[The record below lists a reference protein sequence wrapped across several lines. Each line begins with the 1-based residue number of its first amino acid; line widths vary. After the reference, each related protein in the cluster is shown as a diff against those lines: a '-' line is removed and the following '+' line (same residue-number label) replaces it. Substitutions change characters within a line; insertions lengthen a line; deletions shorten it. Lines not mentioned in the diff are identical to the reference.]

1 MKLRGK
7 NSEVNAGT
15 AVRLL
20 EVFEN
25 LRNSKLTQWREKLNE
40 ETKQLEKTRS
50 KLSDSELL
58 GKLEEVL
65 SNAHELLNEFLANVL
80 VPHKGMILSE
90 EMEVVNKLAK
100 MQAIIAQRSREV
112 KLKEEYMKTAQTQL
126 DNLKKQLE
134 ELRRN

>member
-80 VPHKGMILSE
+80 DPHKGMILSE